1 MTILVRGGRVVS
13 TSGANAA
20 DVLIDGEQVVAVLD
34 PGSELAASAERGAAR
49 IVDASDCYVVPGG
62 IDVHVHL
69 QLPMLP
75 GAVSSDSFETG
86 TAAAAWGG
94 TTTVI
99 DFAGQILG
107 TRVRDAVDERMAE
120 ADGQCSVDYGFH
132 LSMGDV
138 DEESLKEMHT
148 LVEEGITSFKY
159 FMAYPGAYYSDD
171 AQLLRAM
178 QQAADTGALVM
189 MHAEN
194 GIAIDILRDQAAERG
209 DVEPVWHGRT
219 RPAALEAEAVH
230 RAFALATVG
239 QAPLYIVHLSSA
251 EALEQVA
258 IARQKGRNVFAETCP
273 QYLFLSVERHL
284 DQPGLDGIRHICS
297 PPLRTAAGHDTLWN
311 GLRTNDL
318 AIVSTD
324 HCPFCDNEKLLGVDD
339 FRGVPNG
346 LGTLEHRMD
355 LIHQGVV
362 TGELSLARWVETCS
376 TTPARMFGLYPR
388 KGVIMP
394 GADADIVIY
403 DPEATQTLGVATH
416 HMNIDNSAWEGVSV
430 TGQVRSVLS
439 RGSFVIDE
447 RTYVGRA
454 GHGRF
459 LQRGLSDYLF

>member
-1 MTILVRGGRVVS
+1 MTILVRGGRVV
-13 TSGANAA
+13 TTAGATAT
-20 DVLIDGEQVVAVLD
+20 DVLIDGERVAAVLE
-34 PGSELAASAERGAAR
+34 PGSALADAAEGGAKR
-49 IVDASDCYVVPGG
+49 VVDASSCYVVPGG

-75 GAVSSDSFETG
+75 GAVSSDTFETG

-107 TRVRDAVDERMAE
+107 SKVRDAVDERMAE
-120 ADGQCSVDYGFH
+120 AEGQCAVDYGFH

-148 LVEEGITSFKY
+148 LVEEGISSFKY

-171 AQLLRAM
+171 AQILRAM
-178 QQAADTGALVM
+178 QQAADTGGLVM

-194 GIAIDILRDQAAERG
+194 GIAIDVLRDQAAERG

-230 RAFALATVG
+230 RAVALAAVG
-239 QAPLYIVHLSSA
+239 EAPLYIVHLSSA

-258 IARQKGRNVFAETCP
+258 IAREQGRNVFAETCP
-273 QYLFLSVERHL
+273 QYLYLSIEEHL

-297 PPLRTAAGHDTLWN
+297 PPLRPASGHDTLWN

-362 TGELSLARWVETCS
+362 AGELSLARWVETCS

-394 GADADIVIY
+394 GSDADIVIY
-403 DPEATQTLGVATH
+403 DPEATHTLGVDTH
-416 HMNIDNSAWEGVSV
+416 HMNIDNSVWEGVSV

-447 RTYVGRA
+447 RTYVGRP

-459 LQRGLSDYLF
+459 LRRGLSDYLA